1 MPSSTLIDAAT
12 IVLVVA
18 EDTTVLDP
26 AGSALDPRP
35 WIRPKA
41 GSTLR
46 AKVSRDRIDS
56 SLRGDV
62 DPVVVAGHVTLAL
75 IDAEALRGDS
85 VLLRLH
91 RSLVRACV
99 SAAERSSIEHG
110 SESIHRDRWLSGRID
125 AMPLGD
131 VLKSKV
137 LDTIRDLEAF
147 AEHRRDHHAI
157 VFADELAQ
165 PRPLV
170 THRFALGHAQ
180 VEYDDHV

>member
-1 MPSSTLIDAAT
+1 
-12 IVLVVA
+12 
-18 EDTTVLDP
+18 
-26 AGSALDPRP
+26 
-35 WIRPKA
+35 
-41 GSTLR
+41 
-46 AKVSRDRIDS
+46 
-56 SLRGDV
+56 
-62 DPVVVAGHVTLAL
+62 
-75 IDAEALRGDS
+75 
-85 VLLRLH
+85 
-91 RSLVRACV
+91 
-99 SAAERSSIEHG
+99 
-110 SESIHRDRWLSGRID
+110 
-125 AMPLGD
+125 MPLGD